1 MFLEK
6 EMRKIAMKINV
17 SDRKFNIV
25 EKPDLSDISIGYID
39 NKNTENYVDF
49 IIDENFAAD
58 SSERVMPYQKVS
70 SSATL
75 FFDGN
80 NNIVKN
86 INLKRLGNTWIYE
99 PDNSTEYT
107 PERFE
112 CSAIIKKSMKFTE
125 EKTYSIKVCAGD
137 MSDELDLCK
146 KLINIF
152 GNANKRGLCP
162 SNIIVNNNKTEPESL
177 LEYTVNNSDFIF
189 MESDDGVNLP
199 GGFTVDDVISCNTNL
214 WISTENFDGITEAP
228 ITDTENNIYDPMYLE
243 GRLVNFYT
251 KTKRKAKITKIIK
264 LSDLPEAYDDYDKEI
279 VYDDILILDSKEK
292 GSVIITPKE
301 FLDNLNDNSSV
312 LYDVMMYVYLKS
324 YVQTKTLSSWITNEP
339 VDKRAYSN
347 SELNRY
353 HEKINIKD
361 MLNADIKEDDFSIL
375 RVDTNN
381 PGVFLVD
388 INTDKELFFRKNDKS
403 TKDPVKNPEEISFL
417 TTKQSIVNYAPENIY
432 LMESAAKLSYK
443 YIDDDLYVVVDPMV
457 SSSHQIIIP
466 ESIFLKIENMSRR
479 YYVCA
484 SQTEPE
490 GISDVILVDSE
501 KYSLTDNGIKIA
513 EVIPKTKYSTKVYD
527 IRIKGGGLPE
537 SFGNDYD
544 LLDIGNPYGRP
555 YRKGSTLIFRLPKQL
570 EEHKDKLEKEIEKH
584 IIASDIPI
592 FVYDKEIE

>member
-1 MFLEK
+1 
-6 EMRKIAMKINV
+6 MKINV

-25 EKPDLSDISIGYID
+25 DKPDFSDISIGYID

-49 IIDENFAAD
+49 IIDEKFAAD
-58 SSERVMPYQKVS
+58 SSERIMPYQRLS
-70 SSATL
+70 SPSYL
-75 FFDGN
+75 FFDEN
-80 NNIVKN
+80 SNIIKN
-86 INLKRLGNTWIYE
+86 VNLKRLGNTWIYE
-99 PDNSTEYT
+99 PNNSTEYT

-112 CSAIIKKSMKFTE
+112 CSAVIKKAMKFTE
-125 EKTYSIKVCAGD
+125 EKTYNIKVCAGD
-137 MSDELDLCK
+137 ASYELDLCK
-146 KLINIF
+146 NLVNIF

-162 SNIIVNNNKTEPESL
+162 SNIIVNNNNTEPESL

-189 MESDDGVNLP
+189 MESYDGIDLP
-199 GGFTVDDVISCNTNL
+199 CDLTVDDIISCNTNL
-214 WISTENFDGITEAP
+214 WISAENFDGIVEAP
-228 ITDTENNIYDPMYLE
+228 ITDTENNIYDPIYLE

-251 KTKRKAKITKIIK
+251 KAKRKAKITKIIK
-264 LSDLPEAYDDYDKEI
+264 LSNLPEAYDDYDKEI
-279 VYDDILILDSKEK
+279 VYDDVLILSSKEK

-301 FLDNLNDNSSV
+301 FMDNLSDNSSV
-312 LYDVMMYVYLKS
+312 LYDVMMYIYLKS

-339 VDKRAYSN
+339 VNKRAYSN

-353 HEKINIKD
+353 HEKINITD
-361 MLNADIKEDDFSIL
+361 MLDADVRRDDFSIL
-375 RVDTNN
+375 RVNTNN

-388 INTDKELFFRKNDKS
+388 ISTDKELFFRKNDHG

-417 TTKQSIVNYAPENIY
+417 TTKQSVVNYAQENIY
-432 LMESAAKLSYK
+432 LMETSARLSYE
-443 YIDDDLYVVVDPMV
+443 YIDDELYVIVAPMV

-466 ESIFLKIENMSRR
+466 EPVSLKVESMNKR
-479 YYVCA
+479 YYVCI
-484 SQTEPE
+484 SQAESE
-490 GISDVILVDSE
+490 EISDVVLVDSE

-570 EEHKDKLEKEIEKH
+570 EEHKDKLEKEVEKH
-584 IIASDIPI
+584 IIASDVPI
-592 FVYDKEIE
+592 FIYDKEIE